1 MELLIPGLALVAL
14 MIYASTRIKRSAAR
28 AFESEEINGDGF
40 TLTKPDGFL
49 HRIDDK
55 SEYAFEAYSKD
66 FGSGNADSIR
76 AATAVVLV
84 SNHSVK
90 DAAKAERSRLTNPD
104 STDPFELGE
113 AHCILLTGEIVKNGH
128 TFDVSA
134 KIMEKHGRSLTLRIE
149 VLKELAADFSR
160 KIDEMI
166 VSFGP
171 N

>member
-28 AFESEEINGDGF
+28 AFEREEISGDGF
-40 TLTKPDGFL
+40 SFTKPDGFL

-66 FGSGNADSIR
+66 FGTGDADGVR
-76 AATAVVLV
+76 AATAVVLI
-84 SNHSVK
+84 SNTDLK
-90 DAAKAERSRLTNPD
+90 EAAAAERTRLTNPD

-113 AHCILLTGEIVKNGH
+113 AHCVLMTGEVVKDGH
-128 TFDVSA
+128 PFDVSL
-134 KIMEKHGRSLTLRIE
+134 KIMEKDGRTRTLRIE
-149 VLKELAADFSR
+149 VLKEPPADFSR

>member
-1 MELLIPGLALVAL
+1 MELLIPGLALVVL

-28 AFESEEINGDGF
+28 AFEREEISGDGF
-40 TLTKPDGFL
+40 TLAKPDGFL

-55 SEYAFEAYSKD
+55 SEYAFEAYSKE
-66 FGSGNADSIR
+66 FGAGSSDGIR

-84 SNHSVK
+84 SNADVK
-90 DAAKAERSRLTNPD
+90 EAAAAERSRLTNPD
-104 STDPFELGE
+104 STEPFELGG
-113 AHCILLTGEIVKNGH
+113 AHCVLLTGEAVKDGH

-134 KIMEKHGRSLTLRIE
+134 KIMEKDNRSLTLRVE
-149 VLKELAADFSR
+149 VLKELAADFAR